1 MPNDARRSSQATSD
15 TRRPRAAGVAG
26 AYIFF
31 AALYFVQSVGD
42 PTSGLVAQPVRSL
55 LRSWG
60 ESPAALGAL
69 MALLAVPWT
78 IKPLFGLLSD
88 FVPLFG
94 SRRRNYLLLANGG
107 AALSLLLLAFVPIA
121 PGSLWLLFALL
132 LPTTMAIAL
141 GDVIVDALMVEK
153 GQPLGLTGRFQSIQ
167 WAAANAA
174 LLLTGVLGGYVAEE
188 RLQSVAFGLC
198 GVLWVFAFAV
208 AWRYAG
214 DHEDA
219 HLDAASLSETGAALL
234 GVLRDKLFLAVCALL
249 TLWSFNP
256 VWGSVLY
263 VHMTEDLG
271 FSEQDFGN
279 VTSAF
284 FLGSLIGS
292 VGYGIYCRSVRLS
305 TLLHLSILAAV
316 VSNAVYWQ
324 LGSMTSAYI
333 VSLIAGAAYMTGTLI
348 QLDLTARIIPATG
361 CGDSVRYRHG
371 AYQFCGIGVG
381 SIRRMAVR
389 GHESILR
396 ARDGVQSRGRGE
408 RRRGRELLVIGPFAS
423 SRRSSMVGLAGAE
436 GVKSRG

>member
-15 TRRPRAAGVAG
+15 TGRPRAKGLAG
-26 AYIFF
+26 AYFFF
-31 AALYFVQSVGD
+31 AVLYFVQSVGD

-55 LRSWG
+55 LKSWG

-69 MALLAVPWT
+69 MAILAVPWT

-107 AALSLLLLAFVPIA
+107 AALSLLLLACVPIA
-121 PGSLWLLFALL
+121 PGSLWLLFLLL

-174 LLLTGVLGGYVAEE
+174 LLLTGVLGGYVAEQ
-188 RLQSVAFGLC
+188 RLQSVAFALC

-214 DHEDA
+214 DHEDT
-219 HLDAASLSETGAALL
+219 HLDAASLRETGAALL
-234 GVLRDKLFLAVCALL
+234 GVLHNKLFLAVCALL

-333 VSLIAGAAYMTGTLI
+333 VSLMAGAAYMTGTLI
-348 QLDLTARIIPATG
+348 QLDLTARIIPATAAAT
-361 CGDSVRYRHG
+361 VF
-371 AYQFCGIGVG
+371 ATVMALTNFAG
-381 SIRRMAVR
+381 SGSEALGGWLVEAVTA
-389 GHESILR
+389 S
-396 ARDGVQSRGRGE
+396 S
-408 RRRGRELLVIGPFAS
+408 GRETAFTVVVAVSVAAAMSCWLLVPVL
-423 SRRSSMVGLAGAE
+423 RRAAPQWWD
-436 GVKSRG
+436 

>member
-1 MPNDARRSSQATSD
+1 VTTSD
-15 TRRPRAAGVAG
+15 TRRKRAEGVAG
-26 AYIFF
+26 AYFFF

-42 PTSGLVAQPVRSL
+42 PTSGLFAQPVQSL
-55 LRSWG
+55 LRTWG
-60 ESPAALGAL
+60 ESPAAIGAL
-69 MALLAVPWT
+69 MALLALPWT

-107 AALSLLLLAFVPIA
+107 AAVSLFLLAFVPIE
-121 PGSLWLLFALL
+121 PSSLWLLFAVLL
-132 LPTTMAIAL
+132 STTMAIAL

-174 LLLTGVLGGYVAEE
+174 LLLTGVLGGYVAQE
-188 RLQSVAFGLC
+188 RLQSLAFGLC
-198 GVLWVFAFAV
+198 GALWLFAFAV

-214 DHEDA
+214 NQEDA
-219 HLDAASLSETGAALL
+219 HLDAASLSETWAALL

-256 VWGSVLY
+256 VSGLVLY
-263 VHMTEDLG
+263 IHMTEDLG
-271 FSEQDFGN
+271 FSEQGFGN

-333 VSLIAGAAYMTGTLI
+333 VSVIDGAAHMTGTLI
-348 QLDLTARIIPATG
+348 QLDLTARIIPARAAAT
-361 CGDSVRYRHG
+361 VF
-371 AYQFCGIGVG
+371 ATVMALTNFAG
-381 SIRRMAVR
+381 SGSEAF
-389 GHESILR
+389 GGWLFEATNASY
-396 ARDGVQSRGRGE
+396 
-408 RRRGRELLVIGPFAS
+408 GRETAFTMVVTVSVAAAVSCWLLVPS
-423 SRRSSMVGLAGAE
+423 LRRAAP
-436 GVKSRG
+436 RWWD